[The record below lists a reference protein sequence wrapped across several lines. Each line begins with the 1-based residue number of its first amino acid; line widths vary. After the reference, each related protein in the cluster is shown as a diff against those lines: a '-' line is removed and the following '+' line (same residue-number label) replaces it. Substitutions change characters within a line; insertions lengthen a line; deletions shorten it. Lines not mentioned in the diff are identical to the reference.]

1 MQVQNGPLHHEHAAL
16 GAKFGDFGGWLMP
29 LEYAGGGVLAEHGA
43 VREHVGVFDVSHMG
57 TFAVR
62 GPDARA
68 AVNDVFT
75 NDLTQIDENGAQY
88 SLLCSGSGG
97 VVDDLLVY
105 VRSDDD
111 LFVIPNAAN
120 TQIVIATVESILEPT
135 GVAVEDLSASTAI
148 LAVQGPQSAELLG
161 ELELPTGHDYLTF
174 VDTQTQFGPVIVA
187 RTGYTG
193 EHGYELMMPIAAAQE
208 LWPRIVELCQAL
220 GGLPCG
226 LGARDTL
233 RTEMGYPLYGHE
245 LGLEVSPL
253 EANLSWAIGW
263 DKPAFVGCAEL
274 TKARA
279 QGPPRRLRA
288 LRCLDRGV
296 PRPGMSVRRLDGD
309 VQILGTLTSGT
320 FSPTLR
326 TGIALAL
333 LAPDVLIGD
342 EVVIDVRGRPCRARV
357 VKPPFVDAD
366 PRR

>member
-1 MQVQNGPLHHEHAAL
+1 MQVRNGPLHHEHAAL

-57 TFAVR
+57 TFALQ
-62 GPDARA
+62 GPDARG
-68 AVNDVFT
+68 AVNEVFT
-75 NDLTQIDENGAQY
+75 NDLTQINANGAQY
-88 SLLCSGSGG
+88 SLLCSATGG
-97 VVDDLLVY
+97 VVDDLLIY
-105 VRSDDD
+105 MRSDDD
-111 LFVIPNAAN
+111 LFVIPNAAS

-135 GVAVEDLSASTAI
+135 GVVVEDLSASTAI
-148 LAVQGPQSAELLG
+148 LAVQGPQSAELLA
-161 ELELPTGHDYLTF
+161 ELQLPVGHDYLTF
-174 VDTQTQFGPVIVA
+174 VDAQTQFGPVTVA

-193 EHGYELMMPIAAAQE
+193 EHGYELIMSIAAAQE
-208 LWPRIVELCQAL
+208 LWPRIVQACQAR

-263 DKPAFVGCAEL
+263 EKLVYVGRAEL
-274 TKARA
+274 ARQRP
-279 QGPPRRLRA
+279 QGPARRLRA
-288 LRCLDRGV
+288 LECFDRGV
-296 PRPGMSVRRLDGD
+296 PRPGMSVRRSAGD
-309 VQILGTLTSGT
+309 EQILGTLTSGT

-333 LAPDVLIGD
+333 LAPDVQIGD